1 MILNKYLPIG
11 TVIKLKNGSKRIM
24 ITGFC
29 CKIDSNPNQVYDY
42 TGCLYPE
49 GYISN
54 DDILLFNHDQIEN
67 IYHLGL
73 IDGEQIEL
81 NKKLIEAF
89 K

>member
-1 MILNKYLPIG
+1 MMLNKYLPIG
-11 TVIKLKNGSKRIM
+11 TVIRLKNGNKRIM

-29 CKIDSNPNQVYDY
+29 CKIENNPNKIYDY

-54 DDILLFNHDQIEN
+54 DDILLFDHDQIER

-73 IDGEQIEL
+73 IDDEQTKL
-81 NKKLIEAF
+81 NKTLVEAF